1 MTQTN
6 EDSAMTPCAPRR
18 IAPWLKPRMAIIAMA
33 LSLSACVN
41 LGSGKAPESLL
52 TLTSAAKV
60 NGGAVIS
67 GTPASAMTVLLPDVP
82 RKLATN
88 RVPVQMDD
96 VQVAYLVGAAWVES
110 PNRLFRA
117 LVSETLAANT
127 GRLML
132 DQAQFAT
139 APETR
144 LSGELIEFGVDAPSM
159 QAVIIYDAT
168 LSMPTKGGQG
178 TAPVRKQ
185 RFIARVPVSEIKP
198 APVGDALNRA
208 ANQIAADISTWVG
221 K

>member
-1 MTQTN
+1 MMQRRSDTV
-6 EDSAMTPCAPRR
+6 SAGLARGMV
-18 IAPWLKPRMAIIAMA
+18 LMA
-33 LSLSACVN
+33 LTLGLAACVN
-41 LGSGKAPESLL
+41 LGGGKSPESLL
-52 TLTSAAKV
+52 TLTSVAKV
-60 NGGAVIS
+60 TGGTLVS
-67 GTPASAMTVLLPDVP
+67 GTPASAMTVLTPDVP

-88 RVPVQMDD
+88 RVPVQVDD

-117 LVSETLAANT
+117 LLSETLAANT

-144 LSGELIEFGVDAPSM
+144 LSGELVEFGVDARASE
-159 QAVIIYDAT
+159 AVIIYDAT
-168 LSMPTKGGQG
+168 LALPNTGMQG

-185 RFIARVPVSEIKP
+185 RFVARVPVSDIKP

-208 ANQIAADISTWVG
+208 ANQMAGEIAVWVG